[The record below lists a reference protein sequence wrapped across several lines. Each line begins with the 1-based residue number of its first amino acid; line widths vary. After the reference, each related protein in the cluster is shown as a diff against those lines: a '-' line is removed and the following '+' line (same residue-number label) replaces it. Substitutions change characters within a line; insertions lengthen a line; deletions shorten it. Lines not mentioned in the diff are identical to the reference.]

1 MHNWLKMNHEKYFYV
16 NGERI
21 QKVIRQG
28 TPLIETDLRSFVLR
42 FSPGFRE
49 VYTNIHQLDLLKIIK
64 MSKQTGNKYMAD
76 KFTKFIKQCDEIDDG
91 RKTDFRRTKIPKR
104 HI

>member
-1 MHNWLKMNHEKYFYV
+1 MNNEKYFYV

-21 QKVIRQG
+21 EKVIRQG

-49 VYTNIHQLDLLKIIK
+49 VYTNIHQLDLLKD
-64 MSKQTGNKYMAD
+64 SKFLEINKKYKDIFSIM
-76 KFTKFIKQCDEIDDG
+76 G
-91 RKTDFRRTKIPKR
+91 
-104 HI
+104 